1 MQFVGDWQ
9 TRDSGK
15 PGDLNAV
22 AWPATVDLLL
32 YPAGTWFRSMSPIIE
47 LGVMYPKEQLQV
59 NRYTRYFV
67 EDAIAVGKRCNQ
79 SLKVTV
85 PICPSGAV
93 GDRQSVLCGMGGS

>member
-1 MQFVGDWQ
+1 
-9 TRDSGK
+9 
-15 PGDLNAV
+15 
-22 AWPATVDLLL
+22 
-32 YPAGTWFRSMSPIIE
+32 MSPIIE